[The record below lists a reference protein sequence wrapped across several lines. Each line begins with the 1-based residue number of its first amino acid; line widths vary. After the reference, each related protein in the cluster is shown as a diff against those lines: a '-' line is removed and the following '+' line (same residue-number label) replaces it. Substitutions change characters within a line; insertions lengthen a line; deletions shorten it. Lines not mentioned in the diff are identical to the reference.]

1 MDLAGRP
8 VSLWKA
14 LLSVPDHRRS
24 EWKRYPLA
32 SLLLIAIA
40 ALLAGR
46 HDQLG
51 IIRWG
56 RRLSRDTLTAI
67 GIGRARIPAPSVW
80 CELFQDLDIVALEQ
94 ALGAWVR
101 GGSAPGHV
109 AIDGK
114 RLRGSAT
121 AHSPGTHLLAAFS
134 AGLQGVIGQ
143 LRVSPEANEITAA
156 LELLKTLPLQGV
168 TVTGGAIFDDL
179 GGGSA
184 TRGKATSSVRRSRV
198 GAGDA
203 SLRGTGRCDPC
214 RLARRVRG
222 PPSSTTCTSCI
233 MIMHKDD

>member
-1 MDLAGRP
+1 MDLAGQT
-8 VSLWKA
+8 VSLWEA

-24 EWKRYPLA
+24 EGKRYPLA

-101 GGSAPGHV
+101 GGAAPGHV

-134 AGLQGVIGQ
+134 AGLQGV
-143 LRVSPEANEITAA
+143 
-156 LELLKTLPLQGV
+156 
-168 TVTGGAIFDDL
+168 TVTGDAIFTQKAICQVIIDGGGDYFFTVKGNQPALKSDIEQAFRPLSPL
-179 GGGSA
+179 GGVVA
-184 TRGKATSSVRRSRV
+184 A
-198 GAGDA
+198 A
-203 SLRGTGRCDPC
+203 
-214 RLARRVRG
+214 
-222 PPSSTTCTSCI
+222 
-233 MIMHKDD
+233 

>member
-1 MDLAGRP
+1 VNQDDSVLAFITHFRLAARCVCDSDHSREPAEGDWRMDFLTGEA
-8 VSLWKA
+8 VSLWEA

-24 EWKRYPLA
+24 EGKRYPLA

-46 HDQLG
+46 RDQLG

-94 ALGAWVR
+94 ALGAWVQ

-134 AGLQGVIGQ
+134 AGLQGVIG
-143 LRVSPEANEITAA
+143 LS
-156 LELLKTLPLQGV
+156 G
-168 TVTGGAIFDDL
+168 
-179 GGGSA
+179 
-184 TRGKATSSVRRSRV
+184 
-198 GAGDA
+198 
-203 SLRGTGRCDPC
+203 
-214 RLARRVRG
+214 
-222 PPSSTTCTSCI
+222 
-233 MIMHKDD
+233 HH

>member
-1 MDLAGRP
+1 MDLSGQT
-8 VSLWKA
+8 VSLWEA

-24 EWKRYPLA
+24 EGKRYPLA

-101 GGSAPGHV
+101 GGAAPGHV

-121 AHSPGTHLLAAFS
+121 AHSPYLLRAQHLGGAACVRRDYTRV
-134 AGLQGVIGQ
+134 AGAVRSVSCIGWEP
-143 LRVSPEANEITAA
+143 R
-156 LELLKTLPLQGV
+156 
-168 TVTGGAIFDDL
+168 TGGWQRHRL
-179 GGGSA
+179 GSCGG
-184 TRGKATSSVRRSRV
+184 RRTAPIR
-198 GAGDA
+198 
-203 SLRGTGRCDPC
+203 
-214 RLARRVRG
+214 
-222 PPSSTTCTSCI
+222 
-233 MIMHKDD
+233 

>member
-1 MDLAGRP
+1 MDLAGQT
-8 VSLWKA
+8 VSLWEA
-14 LLSVPDHRRS
+14 LLSVPDHRRP
-24 EWKRYPLA
+24 EGKRYPLA

-101 GGSAPGHV
+101 GGSTPGHV

-143 LRVSPEANEITAA
+143 LRVAPEANEITAA

-168 TVTGGAIFDDL
+168 TVTGDAIFTQKAICQVIIDGGGDYFFTVKGNQPALKSDIEQAFRPLSPL
-179 GGGSA
+179 GGMVA
-184 TRGKATSSVRRSRV
+184 CA
-198 GAGDA
+198 
-203 SLRGTGRCDPC
+203 
-214 RLARRVRG
+214 
-222 PPSSTTCTSCI
+222 
-233 MIMHKDD
+233 